1 MIPLRSLLGV
11 AGVPNHR
18 TAAGQWAQRQGIK
31 IEKRKARGGLVDCVN
46 LANLPEPVRL
56 AYQARQAERS
66 GLAAGVQDEAA
77 HLAYMAK
84 PLVTRQEGE
93 RRAKIIVFER
103 KHRQVG
109 LKWPEIAKIF
119 ETAGIGEWP
128 SKQTFNR
135 WLKKVENVDPI
146 NWAPALA
153 PGYSTQGAPLAACHP
168 DAWSHF
174 ECAVAASG
182 NNGTGVNFR
191 QVHAKTK
198 VKAEE
203 NGWAFPPYRTVM
215 RHWAKMAV
223 ERQRTLEDGAEAAAR
238 SLTHYFPRSLS
249 GMFAMEQAE
258 VDFREFKVKCI
269 WPDGTIG
276 CPWVGL
282 SGDRA
287 SSKIVGWTIQKSE
300 TAEGYVA
307 LTRNMVETHGIPD
320 RVVQDNGAGGNGYR
334 MMGGKTPLVR
344 RKDKGERSAEWALPG
359 VYEFLGIE
367 VVNHGP
373 RMAWAKFVESLNSAL
388 RHVDND
394 PAFHR
399 AQRSGPTD
407 APNPDPVPVLIAVF
421 EAVLKRAIDALNAD
435 TESRAQGLQKG
446 ESRNAAFQRLSA
458 GRTARWPSPLQ
469 LRWMRLSWH
478 RHKVTNAGQVK
489 HDGYFWGDGTTQKAM
504 LHYADQWV
512 VIGIEPDNPLAP
524 AMIYEWNDAER
535 AGRLLLDALPAVP
548 EARHNDQAS
557 KQRAQAEKH
566 RAKKAAKAHEISGL
580 DAWVAAERTRILEE
594 MGQPVPERPAPK
606 VTGLTA
612 GGPLKAGEARHKPAQ
627 MDARKKTELLFAL
640 KAEGER
646 TASGATR

>member
-407 APNPDPVPVLIAVF
+407 APNPDPVPVPIAVF

-458 GRTARWPSPLQ
+458 GRTARWPSPC
-469 LRWMRLSWH
+469 RPTSHSPCFPPRC
-478 RHKVTNAGQVK
+478 RPG
-489 HDGYFWGDGTTQKAM
+489 GCR
-504 LHYADQWV
+504 
-512 VIGIEPDNPLAP
+512 
-524 AMIYEWNDAER
+524 R
-535 AGRLLLDALPAVP
+535 ASSATSR
-548 EARHNDQAS
+548 AS
-557 KQRAQAEKH
+557 
-566 RAKKAAKAHEISGL
+566 
-580 DAWVAAERTRILEE
+580 
-594 MGQPVPERPAPK
+594 
-606 VTGLTA
+606 
-612 GGPLKAGEARHKPAQ
+612 
-627 MDARKKTELLFAL
+627 
-640 KAEGER
+640 
-646 TASGATR
+646 